1 MLLIRVSRPRECSS
15 PSNKTTGAADDLAV
29 AVAGDRDSEE
39 GERGRGRSRDK
50 DRNRDREGGR
60 DRSRDRDR
68 DGGRGREA
76 CRDRGGPPECLD
88 IADILG
94 CDWDVLIDAGDDSNE
109 GQEGST
115 KSLDQGKKDQDDRE
129 GEADA
134 LIQNSAPSIA
144 PYRDDSSSVK
154 TKGRYNKWRKRKTQ
168 DADNDDLQSLGR
180 TKRELADAGQLSAKA
195 SMKVPAVSIFH
206 TLKRRLTESLVVVDI
221 SDDAD
226 IDADAD
232 EILLS
237 ETRSVTFQQ
246 VNNVPSKEDVLHSH
260 TVGEDENACVDADSD
275 PATEQ
280 AVLGRAPSSSPSL
293 DRFVCTLADL
303 ILPLNDVSSST
314 QHSSRREGSAEDC
327 SHSRHLPQSASEQ
340 AVSGQMCSRGSVHE
354 GWKYECMMVEV
365 KGPTDSLADHQLM
378 WLCVLSSSSVATFV
392 AHIKETS
399 LIE

>member
-1 MLLIRVSRPRECSS
+1 LLLIRVSRPRECYS
-15 PSNKTTGAADDLAV
+15 PSNKTTGAVDDLAV
-29 AVAGDRDSEE
+29 AVAGDRDSEV
-39 GERGRGRSRDK
+39 GDRGRSRDK
-50 DRNRDREGGR
+50 VRNGDREGGR
-60 DRSRDRDR
+60 DRDRDW
-68 DGGRGREA
+68 GRGREA
-76 CRDRGGPPECLD
+76 GRDRGGPPKWLD

-94 CDWDVLIDAGDDSNE
+94 YDWDVLIDTGDDSNE

-129 GEADA
+129 GEVDG
-134 LIQNSAPSIA
+134 SSIA

-168 DADNDDLQSLGR
+168 DVDNDDLQSLGR
-180 TKRELADAGQLSAKA
+180 TKRELADADQLSAKA
-195 SMKVPAVSIFH
+195 SMKLPSVSIFH
-206 TLKRRLTESLVVVDI
+206 TLKRSHTESSVVVDI

-237 ETRSVTFQQ
+237 ELCSVTFQQ
-246 VNNVPSKEDVLHSH
+246 VNNVTSEEDVWHSH

-280 AVLGRAPSSSPSL
+280 AVHDRAPSPSL

-303 ILPLNDVSSST
+303 ILPLNDVSSPS
-314 QHSSRREGSAEDC
+314 QHSNLREGSAEDC
-327 SHSRHLPQSASEQ
+327 FQSASEQ
-340 AVSGQMCSRGSVHE
+340 AVSGQVCSRGSVHE

-378 WLCVLSSSSVATFV
+378 WLCVLSSSNVATFV
-392 AHIKETS
+392 AHVKETS

>member
-1 MLLIRVSRPRECSS
+1 MLLIRVSRPRECPS
-15 PSNKTTGAADDLAV
+15 PSNKTTGAVDDLAM
-29 AVAGDRDSEE
+29 AGNRDSEE
-39 GERGRGRSRDK
+39 GERVRGRSRDK
-50 DRNRDREGGR
+50 DRKRDREGGR

-68 DGGRGREA
+68 GRGREA
-76 CRDRGGPPECLD
+76 GRNRDRGGPPECLD

-94 CDWDVLIDAGDDSNE
+94 YDWDVLIDAGDDSNE
-109 GQEGST
+109 GEEGST
-115 KSLDQGKKDQDDRE
+115 KPLDQGKKDQDDRE

-134 LIQNSAPSIA
+134 LIQNSTPSIA
-144 PYRDDSSSVK
+144 PCRDDSSSVK

-206 TLKRRLTESLVVVDI
+206 TLKRRHTESSVVVDI

-226 IDADAD
+226 IHADAD

-237 ETRSVTFQQ
+237 ESRSVTFRQ
-246 VNNVPSKEDVLHSH
+246 VDNVPSEEDVLHSH
-260 TVGEDENACVDADSD
+260 TVGEDENACVDAD

-280 AVLGRAPSSSPSL
+280 AVHDRAPSPSASL

-303 ILPLNDVSSST
+303 ILPLNDGSTSS
-314 QHSSRREGSAEDC
+314 QHSNQREGSAEDC
-327 SHSRHLPQSASEQ
+327 SHSRHLPQSVSEQ
-340 AVSGQMCSRGSVHE
+340 AVSGQVCSRGSVHE

-392 AHIKETS
+392 AHVKETS

>member
-1 MLLIRVSRPRECSS
+1 LLLIRVSRPRECSS
-15 PSNKTTGAADDLAV
+15 PSSKTTGAVDNL

-39 GERGRGRSRDK
+39 GERDRGRSWDK
-50 DRNRDREGGR
+50 DRKRDGVGGR

-76 CRDRGGPPECLD
+76 GRDRKGLPDCLD

-94 CDWDVLIDAGDDSNE
+94 YDWDVLIDAGDDSNE

-115 KSLDQGKKDQDDRE
+115 KSLDQGKKDQDERE

-180 TKRELADAGQLSAKA
+180 TKRELADAGQLSSKA

-206 TLKRRLTESLVVVDI
+206 TLKRRHTESSVVVDI

-237 ETRSVTFQQ
+237 ESRSVTFPQM
-246 VNNVPSKEDVLHSH
+246 NNVLSEEDVLRSH

-280 AVLGRAPSSSPSL
+280 AVHDRAPSPSL

-303 ILPLNDVSSST
+303 ILPLNDVSSSN
-314 QHSSRREGSAEDC
+314 QHSNQREGSAEDC
-327 SHSRHLPQSASEQ
+327 STSRHLPHSGSEQ
-340 AVSGQMCSRGSVHE
+340 AVSGQVCNRGSVHE

-392 AHIKETS
+392 AHVKETS
-399 LIE
+399 PVD

>member
-1 MLLIRVSRPRECSS
+1 MLLIRVSKPRECSS
-15 PSNKTTGAADDLAV
+15 PSNKTTGAVDDLAV
-29 AVAGDRDSEE
+29 AVGGHRDSEE
-39 GERGRGRSRDK
+39 GERDRGRNRDK

-76 CRDRGGPPECLD
+76 GRDRGGPPECLD

-94 CDWDVLIDAGDDSNE
+94 YDWDVLIDAGDDSNE

-115 KSLDQGKKDQDDRE
+115 KLLDQGKKDQDDRE

-134 LIQNSAPSIA
+134 LIQNSTPSIA

-168 DADNDDLQSLGR
+168 VADNDDLQSLGR
-180 TKRELADAGQLSAKA
+180 TKRELADAGQLSVKA
-195 SMKVPAVSIFH
+195 SMKAPAVSIFH
-206 TLKRRLTESLVVVDI
+206 TLKSRHTESLLVVDI

-226 IDADAD
+226 IDINVD
-232 EILLS
+232 EILFS
-237 ETRSVTFQQ
+237 ESRSVTFQQ
-246 VNNVPSKEDVLHSH
+246 VNNVPSEEDVLHSH

-280 AVLGRAPSSSPSL
+280 AVQDRAPSPSPSL

-303 ILPLNDVSSST
+303 ILPLSDVSTSS
-314 QHSSRREGSAEDC
+314 QQSNQSDGSAEDC

-340 AVSGQMCSRGSVHE
+340 AVSGQVCSRGSVHE

-392 AHIKETS
+392 AHVKETS